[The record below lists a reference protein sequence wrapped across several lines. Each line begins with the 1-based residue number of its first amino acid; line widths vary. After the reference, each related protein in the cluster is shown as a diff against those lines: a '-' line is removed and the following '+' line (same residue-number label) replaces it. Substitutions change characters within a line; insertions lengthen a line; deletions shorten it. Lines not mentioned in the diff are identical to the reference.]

1 MEPLRGPFRMIGLYD
16 GATFK
21 ECLTGL
27 AWPLAQT
34 RAAETLKGEF
44 LQGQGSAVARYPRRP
59 VRRRARNAAR
69 PAARDRCSM
78 RARAQAR
85 LDAMENQRI
94 VLASR
99 PEGWVTPENFDCRR
113 PRCRGR
119 GEGEV
124 LVKNLWLSL
133 DPYMRGRMSDTKSY
147 VKGVGIG
154 EVMVGQTVGEV
165 VESKHPGFKPGDKAL
180 TQLGWQLYGK
190 AKGEELNRIDASR
203 APLSYYLGVLGMPG
217 MTAYFGLKEIGQP
230 KPGETLVVSAASG
243 AVGSVVGQLAKL
255 WDCRAVGIAGGREKC
270 DYVTRKLGF
279 DACVDYK
286 AGRLREDL
294 KEACPKGVDVY
305 FDNVGG
311 EILDL
316 ALARMNLFGR
326 IVVCGTISD
335 YNATEPY
342 RVRNLRAV
350 LVNRLKVQGMIV
362 FDWKE
367 RYGEAL
373 KALGGYYAAG
383 KLKTRESVVEGLAN
397 APQGLISLLKGG
409 NFGKQLVKLA

>member
-1 MEPLRGPFRMIGLYD
+1 
-16 GATFK
+16 
-21 ECLTGL
+21 
-27 AWPLAQT
+27 
-34 RAAETLKGEF
+34 
-44 LQGQGSAVARYPRRP
+44 
-59 VRRRARNAAR
+59 
-69 PAARDRCSM
+69 
-78 RARAQAR
+78 
-85 LDAMENQRI
+85 MENQRI

-99 PEGWVTPENFDCRR
+99 PEGWVTPQNFELQKTEVPR
-113 PRCRGR
+113 P

-147 VKGVGIG
+147 VKGVDLG
-154 EVMVGQTVGEV
+154 EVMVGQTAGEV
-165 VESKHPGFKPGDKAL
+165 VESRNPGLKPGDKVL
-180 TQLGWQLYGK
+180 TQLGWQLYGTTK
-190 AKGEELNRIDASR
+190 EAIKVDASR
-203 APLSYYLGVLGMPG
+203 VPLSYYLGVLGMPG
-217 MTAYFGLKEIGQP
+217 MTAYFGLKELGQP
-230 KPGETLVVSAASG
+230 KPGETVLVSAASG

-255 WDCRAVGIAGGREKC
+255 WGCRAVGIAGGREKC
-270 DYVTRKLGF
+270 DYVTRELGL
-279 DACVDYK
+279 DVCLDYK
-286 AGRLREDL
+286 AGSLRDQL
-294 KEACPKGVDVY
+294 KELKGIDVY

-316 ALARMNLFGR
+316 VLARMNLFGR

-373 KALGGYYAAG
+373 KALAGALAAG
-383 KLKTRESVVEGLAN
+383 KLKTRESVVEGLAS